1 MIEISNPDYP
11 EVPLIT
17 QSCMLFV
24 QFSLHIIK
32 YDHVLIEYLLS
43 RNRPHEHMLDDQD
56 DAHSAHSI
64 GIVENP
70 LYAEQEDY
78 NTPSYATL
86 KEKEAEV
93 RYIASWWCYFQGSF
107 IT

>member
-1 MIEISNPDYP
+1 MFVYLQI
-11 EVPLIT
+11 IT
-17 QSCMLFV
+17 WPG
-24 QFSLHIIK
+24 IIFTPYSPRAK
-32 YDHVLIEYLLS
+32 T
-43 RNRPHEHMLDDQD
+43 HEQMLDDQD
-56 DAHSAHSI
+56 DLHSTHSI

-93 RYIASWWCYFQGSF
+93 RVLFLNSILWQ
-107 IT
+107 

>member
-1 MIEISNPDYP
+1 
-11 EVPLIT
+11 
-17 QSCMLFV
+17 
-24 QFSLHIIK
+24 
-32 YDHVLIEYLLS
+32 
-43 RNRPHEHMLDDQD
+43 MLDDQD

-78 NTPSYATL
+78 NTPSYAAL

-93 RYIASWWCYFQGSF
+93 RGRLFWTTLHGTNLRDNAFSNLLYNLVWPKGWGEIRIGCQINRVALGGGGGGDR
-107 IT
+107 TARLA